1 MTVGRGNKLR
11 IDRAAAKAAKRSE
24 GKWVLIT
31 NDDTL
36 SVEDAATAYK
46 GLLVIER
53 CFRSLK
59 STQIKMRPMFH
70 WLPRRIEA
78 HVKLCVLALLIERI
92 AARDCEQSW
101 PRLREALDRVQA
113 TEFHTA
119 SHRFFRRND
128 LMDEARRT
136 LAKLAIKRPRQ
147 VLAVED
153 LASEA

>member
-1 MTVGRGNKLR
+1 MTAAYFAVGRVS
-11 IDRAAAKAAKRSE
+11 A
-24 GKWVLIT
+24 
-31 NDDTL
+31 
-36 SVEDAATAYK
+36 
-46 GLLVIER
+46 
-53 CFRSLK
+53 
-59 STQIKMRPMFH
+59 PH
-70 WLPRRIEA
+70 
-78 HVKLCVLALLIERI
+78 
-92 AARDCEQSW
+92 CEQSW

-128 LMDEARRT
+128 LPDEARKI